1 MVINQGR
8 VNYRYKLCEEGPV
21 IYDTILSNC
30 VMTSVVDF
38 NLTVNKEVDKLIAY
52 VYDILTYT
60 ITIKNISSEIV
71 QNISL
76 NDKIP
81 EGTGFIDNSVRINNI
96 IQYGKTPENLNVG
109 NLQPYEKITVTF
121 QVIIL
126 GNNDNYKDKISNS
139 AAIYYDFKFNVEEK
153 PERICLF
160 TNTIITY
167 VMYKIFTQAAV
178 SSRVTIHLRA
188 GEKLKICE
196 LNSYPKILKCK
207 MIKTITGTKLLVI
220 WEIKYFLY
228 YLKYFVNFEYEV
240 CSDVYKEHFSTLLD
254 VPCGSECCNIDELKI
269 INESCCYN
277 YVDNYEKLIICNT
290 VLIIK
295 NSCCD

>member
-1 MVINQGR
+1 M
-8 VNYRYKLCEEGPV
+8 
-21 IYDTILSNC
+21 
-30 VMTSVVDF
+30 F
-38 NLTVNKEVDKLIAY
+38 
-52 VYDILTYT
+52 
-60 ITIKNISSEIV
+60 
-71 QNISL
+71 
-76 NDKIP
+76 
-81 EGTGFIDNSVRINNI
+81 
-96 IQYGKTPENLNVG
+96 
-109 NLQPYEKITVTF
+109 
-121 QVIIL
+121 
-126 GNNDNYKDKISNS
+126 
-139 AAIYYDFKFNVEEK
+139 
-153 PERICLF
+153 
-160 TNTIITY
+160 
-167 VMYKIFTQAAV
+167 KIFTQSAV
-178 SSRVTIHLRA
+178 SSSIKIHLRA

-254 VPCGSECCNIDELKI
+254 VPCGSECCNIDGLKI

-295 NSCCD
+295 NNCCD